1 MMIGPVRSA
10 VAASLLM
17 IGQPIFAEESNSLT
31 LAEAKAMAEGAQSA
45 ALAKDA
51 QVSVV
56 VVNRE
61 GRVVLAQRMDEASFT
76 SLDVAEGKAVAAAT
90 LGMPSAAMQTA
101 INSGALSL
109 LTVRGLVAIGGGLPI
124 LRGAR
129 VVGGIGVSGS
139 APTDDESFARA
150 GIEAST
156 GTAK

>member
-1 MMIGPVRSA
+1 MIRLVRSA
-10 VAASLLM
+10 LVASMVMA
-17 IGQPIFAEESNSLT
+17 GQPSFAEESNSLT
-31 LAEAKAMAEGAQSA
+31 LAEAKVIVAGAEAA
-45 ALAKDA
+45 ALVKDA

-56 VVNRE
+56 IVNRE

-101 INSGALSL
+101 IDSGALSL
-109 LTVRGLVAIGGGLPI
+109 LTVKGLVAIGGGLPI
-124 LRGAR
+124 LHGGR

-150 GIEAST
+150 GIEASL
-156 GTAK
+156 GPAR